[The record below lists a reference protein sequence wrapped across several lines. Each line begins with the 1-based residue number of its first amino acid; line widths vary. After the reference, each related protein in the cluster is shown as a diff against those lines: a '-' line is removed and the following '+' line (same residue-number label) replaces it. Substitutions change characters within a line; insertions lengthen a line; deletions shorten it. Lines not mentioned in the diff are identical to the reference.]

1 MFYVFLGQENGNY
14 RYAFTLKFYM
24 RCNSGRQFNDPA
36 RIAVYDKTTGAQTSV
51 IEAPLSSTETLNR
64 NQNDECISNPPVVCY
79 EVGYYQFTVIVP
91 ASVGGYV
98 VAAQVNFRIDGIN
111 NLVPGYNGIGATYSA
126 EIPGTANGI
135 AMMVNSSA
143 KFVGSDMV
151 VVCDNNSFT
160 YSFRAIDSDGD
171 ELRYSFCDAFRSSGS
186 AGGGPNS
193 SVPPPPPPYGS
204 VPYAMPEFG
213 GTGPLGK
220 NVRIDSRSGLIS
232 GIAPRSGIYVVT
244 VCAEEIRNGVVIATQ
259 RKDLQIN
266 ITGCSIV
273 AANLPPEF
281 QLCQDSF
288 EFTFT
293 NNLYNPL
300 VKSFLW
306 ELFDTDGSPV
316 TTSDRENFTYKFS
329 DTGIYAIKLTVNK
342 GETCSDSGR
351 TIVRVYPGLKN
362 DFSAEGICFNKPT
375 LFKDKSTITY
385 GDING
390 WSWDFGEPTASND
403 TSHGK
408 TAEYTYLIPGP
419 KVVSLITSTTK
430 GCTDTVTRTLAIVDK
445 PPLQFAFR
453 DTLICLKDSVRLISN
468 ASGTVTWSP
477 THTILGPNPGNPLV
491 IPAATTTYYADLNDN
506 GCVNRDSIVVR
517 VTDHVTLAAM
527 NDSVICSG
535 DTITL
540 RIQSDGLQY
549 SWTPPDQL
557 NNAFNPQPSAITPV
571 STEYIVTA
579 KIGGCTA
586 TESIRINTVDY
597 PVANAGADTMICYLT
612 GATLNGS
619 TNGIS
624 VSWSPP
630 ENITDPDS
638 RNTSAT
644 PANTTTYT
652 LFAYDN
658 KGCPKPGTDQVVVTV
673 LPPIHAFAGN
683 DTAVMVDQPLQL
695 HATGGTR
702 YEWTPPTGLSNSS
715 IPDPVG
721 TYSTPSNGI
730 TYQVNVYNEAGCM
743 ETDFL
748 NVKVFQKGP
757 AIYVPNAFTPNGDGL
772 NDEFK
777 PVNVSIQQ
785 MGYFRVY
792 NRWGKLVFSTSEPGK
807 GWDGKI
813 NGQLQASETYGWVFK
828 GVDYLGN
835 EIIQKG
841 TVTLIR

>member
-1 MFYVFLGQENGNY
+1 MFYIFLGQENGNY

-51 IEAPLSSTETLNR
+51 IEASLSSTETLNR
-64 NQNDECISNPPVVCY
+64 SQNDECINNPPVVCY
-79 EVGYYQFTVIVP
+79 EVGYYQFIVIVP

-98 VAAQVNFRIDGIN
+98 VSAQVNFRIDGIN
-111 NLVPGYNGIGATYSA
+111 NLVSGYNGIGATYSA
-126 EIPGTANGI
+126 EIPGTANGT

-143 KFVGSDMV
+143 KFVGSDLV

-160 YSFRAIDSDGD
+160 YSFRAIDNDGD

-186 AGGGPNS
+186 GGGGPNS
-193 SVPPPPPPYGS
+193 SVPPPPPPYSS

-220 NVRIDSRSGLIS
+220 NVKIDSKSGLIS

-281 QLCQDSF
+281 QVCRESF

-300 VKSFLW
+300 IKSFLW
-306 ELFDTDGSPV
+306 ELFDTDGSSM
-316 TTSDRENFTYKFS
+316 TTSSKENFTYEFP
-329 DTGIYAIKLTVNK
+329 DTGIYSIKLIVNK
-342 GETCSDSGR
+342 GEACSDSGR
-351 TIVRVYPGLKN
+351 TWVRVYPGLKSE
-362 DFSAEGICFNKPT
+362 FSAAGLCFSKPT
-375 LFKDKSTITY
+375 LFKDESTTVY
-385 GDING
+385 GKVDG
-390 WSWDFGEPTASND
+390 WFWDFGEPIVIND
-403 TSHGK
+403 TSHDSIS
-408 TAEYTYLIPGP
+408 AYTYSIPGP
-419 KVVSLITSTTK
+419 KTVSLITTTSK
-430 GCTDTVTRTLAIVDK
+430 GCIDTATKILAIVDR

-468 ASGTVTWSP
+468 APGIVTWSP
-477 THTILGPNPGNPLV
+477 LQAILGPNPGNPLV
-491 IPAATTTYYADLNDN
+491 VPNATTTYYADLNDN
-506 GCVNRDSIVVR
+506 GCVNRDSLVVR
-517 VTDHVTLAAM
+517 VTDHVNLTAM
-527 NDSVICSG
+527 NDSVICTG

-549 SWTPPDQL
+549 SWTPSAQL
-557 NNAFNPQPSAITPV
+557 NNAFIPQPSAITPAA
-571 STEYIVTA
+571 TEYIVTA
-579 KIGGCTA
+579 KIGGCSA
-586 TESIRINTVDY
+586 TENIRITTVNY
-597 PVANAGADTMICYLT
+597 PVANAGQDTMICYQT
-612 GATLNGS
+612 SAVLNGS
-619 TNGIS
+619 TNGIAIH
-624 VSWSPP
+624 WSPP
-630 ENITDPDS
+630 ESLTDPDN
-638 RNTSAT
+638 RNTSAN
-644 PANTTTYT
+644 PDITTTYT

-673 LPPIHAFAGN
+673 LPPIRAFAGN

-695 HATGGTR
+695 QATGGTR
-702 YEWTPPTGLSNSS
+702 YEWTPATGLSNSL

-730 TYQVNVYNEAGCM
+730 MYQVKIYNEAGCM

-772 NDEFK
+772 NDEIK

-785 MGYFRVY
+785 MVYFRVY
-792 NRWGKLVFSTSEPGK
+792 NRWGKLVFNTSEPGK

-813 NGQLQASETYGWVFK
+813 NGQQQPSETYAWVFK
-828 GVDYLGN
+828 GVDYLGS